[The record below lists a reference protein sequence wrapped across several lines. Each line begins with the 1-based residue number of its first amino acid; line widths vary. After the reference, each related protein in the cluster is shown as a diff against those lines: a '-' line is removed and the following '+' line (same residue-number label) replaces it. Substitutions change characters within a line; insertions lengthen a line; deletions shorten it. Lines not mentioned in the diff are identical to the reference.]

1 MNQKTAAILLL
12 SWLPL
17 LAMADDRDGKQGNAN
32 APVSTATVTTPTDVP
47 DTTAADTTEPTVS
60 TADTAQEVQAGAPGD
75 TITVF
80 DAKGV
85 PYRIPASSL
94 RITIDGGQ
102 RRQGQHGQPG
112 RPGSEQGPAPQDGGQ
127 VPPPPAASSSDS
139 GKRKKLFKRDRIDR
153 EIMKS
158 TFIPKGSWMGGATLS
173 YSNYDNDNLN
183 ILVFKDIE
191 GDGYSVSVSPFAGYF
206 IKDNVMVGVRFA
218 YNRNHFDLESFEL
231 NLGEDFNISL
241 DNLYWLE
248 QKYEVSG
255 IFRTYMPIGRSKIFG
270 LFNEVRLTYGYSTGK
285 NSTGTGSEYDGT
297 YEKAHHLQIG
307 FAPGLTAFVTNWSA
321 VEVSMGVMGYGFKWS
336 NQTTNQV
343 ESGKHRSQSGNFK
356 INLFSINIGM
366 TFYL

>member
-1 MNQKTAAILLL
+1 MSNKTAAILLL

-17 LAMADDRDGKQGNAN
+17 LAMANDRDGRQGSAT
-32 APVSTATVTTPTDVP
+32 APAATATVTTPIDDPLTGG
-47 DTTAADTTEPTVS
+47 ATVNAS
-60 TADTAQEVQAGAPGD
+60 ATAPGD
-75 TITVF
+75 TITVT
-80 DAKGV
+80 DANGV
-85 PYRIPASSL
+85 TYRIPASSL
-94 RITIDGGQ
+94 RITLDGG
-102 RRQGQHGQPG
+102 GQT
-112 RPGSEQGPAPQDGGQ
+112 
-127 VPPPPAASSSDS
+127 PPPPASESS
-139 GKRKKLFKRDRIDR
+139 KKKFFQRGRIDR

-191 GDGYSVSVSPFAGYF
+191 GNGYSVSVSPFAGYF
-206 IKDNVMVGVRFA
+206 FKDNMMVGVRFA

-248 QKYEVSG
+248 QKYEISG
-255 IFRTYMPIGRSKIFG
+255 IYRSYMPIGRSKIFG

-285 NSTGTGSEYDGT
+285 NSTGTGTEYDGT